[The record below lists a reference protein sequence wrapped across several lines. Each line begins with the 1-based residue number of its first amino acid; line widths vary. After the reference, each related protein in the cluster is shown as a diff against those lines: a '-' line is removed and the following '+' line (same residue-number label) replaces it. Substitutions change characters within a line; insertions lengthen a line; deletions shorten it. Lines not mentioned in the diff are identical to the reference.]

1 MNTTIT
7 VAEGILFCLIL
18 LLGGCIAARTGR
30 LLWAVMTVWLS
41 LVLISMPLASV
52 NMAWVEAYAKAGT
65 ARSSAVERDRLHDA
79 LAGKVFQRYRA
90 AGGSRRGGLPDFFI
104 GAHAAV
110 SKLPILTR
118 DTRRYATYFSGIDL
132 ISP

>member
-41 LVLISMPLASV
+41 LVLISML
-52 NMAWVEAYAKAGT
+52 
-65 ARSSAVERDRLHDA
+65 
-79 LAGKVFQRYRA
+79 
-90 AGGSRRGGLPDFFI
+90 
-104 GAHAAV
+104 V
-110 SKLPILTR
+110 SILTGVV
-118 DTRRYATYFSGIDL
+118 SGFAPALGASRLDPVVAL
-132 ISP
+132 RTE

>member
-65 ARSSAVERDRLHDA
+65 ARSSAVERDRLHELVNLFPDGTHV
-79 LAGKVFQRYRA
+79 LASLTMGWFYGIV
-90 AGGSRRGGLPDFFI
+90 AGVAGLRFRRSRKAISRGTIPEPG
-104 GAHAAV
+104 
-110 SKLPILTR
+110 
-118 DTRRYATYFSGIDL
+118 
-132 ISP
+132 